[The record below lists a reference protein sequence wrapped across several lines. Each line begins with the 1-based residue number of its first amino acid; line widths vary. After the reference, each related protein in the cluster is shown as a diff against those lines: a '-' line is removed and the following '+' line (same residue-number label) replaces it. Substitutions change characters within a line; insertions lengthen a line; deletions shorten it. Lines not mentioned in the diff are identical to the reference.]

1 MITINIGD
9 IIADSQK
16 PHVVRF
22 SKKYVAKTT
31 GRITWQIRYK
41 GKYKYE
47 PEEILRNA
55 VEREGWGTLND
66 MAYKAHIG
74 ASTGRFTFKSEPH
87 QNGEETDI
95 VDKYLLGGIGDGE
108 RRGILED
115 KYNLRFIL
123 W

>member
-1 MITINIGD
+1 MITLNVGNY
-9 IIADSQK
+9 IADSQK

-41 GKYKYE
+41 GK
-47 PEEILRNA
+47 P
-55 VEREGWGTLND
+55 
-66 MAYKAHIG
+66 
-74 ASTGRFTFKSEPH
+74 P
-87 QNGEETDI
+87 QNGDETDI